1 MANGPFIDDLPI
13 QSGDFPQLCSIK
25 GDGHQSINRD
35 FYMIPIFRMPVGRTT
50 KDHIPCFDPSE
61 YWAGSF
67 VLSWSFLFWDYPI
80 IKPLNVE
87 SYPIRDTQT
96 HLYAYCIYNRYQF
109 VGLPKLSWVI
119 HCTSFLVANGE
130 NGEYVT
136 INHVSFLLQN
146 VEPGTFR
153 WWCTHCNLHNMLMYD
168 AIENQWNLSLL
179 LR

>member
-1 MANGPFIDDLPI
+1 MVINPLMGIFTWYPFSGCPWEGRPKTIYHVLTLANIE
-13 QSGDFPQLCSIK
+13 Q
-25 GDGHQSINRD
+25 
-35 FYMIPIFRMPVGRTT
+35 
-50 KDHIPCFDPSE
+50 DHLYFH
-61 YWAGSF
+61 GVF
-67 VLSWSFLFWDYPI
+67 FFWDYPI

-87 SYPIRDTQT
+87 SYPIWGTQT